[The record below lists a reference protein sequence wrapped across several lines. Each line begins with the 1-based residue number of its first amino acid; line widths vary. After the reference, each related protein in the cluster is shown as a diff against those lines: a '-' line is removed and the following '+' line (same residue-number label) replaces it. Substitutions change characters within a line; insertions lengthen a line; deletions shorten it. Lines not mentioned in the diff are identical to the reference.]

1 MTITNWTPI
10 SKELPEV
17 YTHNKT
23 FGYEYSDGQ
32 RRSEPVLVCGPSF
45 IPNSPTEMA
54 IMTFVKDDDG
64 YHYWVFEGGSKNFE
78 PKCWVA
84 VDLPK
89 QFSE

>member
-23 FGYEYSDGQ
+23 FGYAYSDGQ
-32 RRSEPVLVCGPSF
+32 LRSEPVLVCGPSL
-45 IPNSPTEMA
+45 IPSLPTQMA
-54 IMTFVKDDDG
+54 IMTFVYDSDDCQ
-64 YHYWVFEGGSKNFE
+64 YWITESGSRNFE
-78 PKCWVA
+78 PKYWVA